1 MAQETIFDTER
12 NTPSRPK
19 VIIIGAGFAGL
30 TAAVTLKDAPVE
42 LTVIDRTNHHV
53 FQPLLYQVATAALAP
68 SDITAPI
75 RYLLRN
81 QKNTEVVL
89 GTVEG
94 IDTQSRTVTVGD
106 TGTFPYDY
114 LLLAAGTRHS
124 YFGHDEWEKFA
135 PGLKTLGD
143 AEEIRQ
149 RFLLAFE
156 EAEKETDEEA
166 RKAWMTF
173 VLVGGGPTGCELA
186 GVMPEIAKRAL
197 RPEFR
202 NIDTRETR
210 VIIVEAGKRLLAAFP
225 EDLSKKAQKEL
236 AALGVEFRLADPVMD
251 ITDHNVT
258 LKSGEVIPT
267 HTVFWAAGNAASPL
281 GKMLGAPIDRAGRV
295 IANDDMSIPGH
306 PEVFVAGDLA
316 VSKMKNGKEVPGVA
330 QGAIQEGRQAAKNI
344 LHLLYREPT
353 DPFSYWDKGNLAV
366 IGRNKAIADLHFVHL
381 SGFLAWLTWLFIHIL
396 YLIGFRNRLAV
407 MSEWAY
413 AYLTYQRGVRIIDE
427 TEQRRMGQATVSPGG
442 ANVGPYPS

>member
-1 MAQETIFDTER
+1 MAQETIFDTNR
-12 NTPSRPK
+12 NTPGRPK

-75 RYLLRN
+75 RYLLRK

-89 GTVEG
+89 GEVVG
-94 IDTQSRTVTVGD
+94 IDTENRTVTVGD
-106 TGTFPYDY
+106 TGTYPYDY

-156 EAEKETDEEA
+156 EAEKETDEAA

-210 VIIVEAGKRLLAAFP
+210 VIIVEAGKRLLSSFP

-236 AALGVEFRLADPVMD
+236 GKLGVEFRLADPVTD

-295 IANDDMSIPGH
+295 VANGDMSIPGH

-344 LHLLYREPT
+344 LHLLYRET
-353 DPFSYWDKGNLAV
+353 TQEFSYWDKGNLAV
-366 IGRNKAIADLHFVHL
+366 IGRNKAVADLHFVHL
-381 SGFLAWLTWLFIHIL
+381 SGFLAWLTWLFHPH
-396 YLIGFRNRLAV
+396 FVPNRFSQPACRN
-407 MSEWAY
+407 E
-413 AYLTYQRGVRIIDE
+413 
-427 TEQRRMGQATVSPGG
+427 RMGLCVSDLS
-442 ANVGPYPS
+442 ARRSHY